1 MCAHTG
7 SGLICLFGFPRESST
22 GGAGGLDPRRR
33 TAAYCTVA
41 KPRASSPARHV
52 VRVQVW
58 GDSLLD
64 GAVQDAAYYRSNDGS
79 CGDCDAAEDE
89 GGEGALCED
98 HEVDVGLAPLRDD
111 GAGGLGAASVTYPG
125 HPEWDCG

>member
-1 MCAHTG
+1 VRTLVRVRSACSVSRG
-7 SGLICLFGFPRESST
+7 SST
-22 GGAGGLDPRRR
+22 GGAAGLDPRRR

-41 KPRASSPARHV
+41 KPRASSPARDV

-58 GDSLLD
+58 GEWLLD

-89 GGEGALCED
+89 G
-98 HEVDVGLAPLRDD
+98 LAPLRDY
-111 GAGGLGAASVTYPG
+111 GACGLGAVSVTYPG